1 MLVER
6 IGTAAMLEQTAEE
19 CAELSQAC
27 LKASRLLRGENP
39 VYKDKREII
48 ANLHEE
54 IADLYICLDE
64 LQHSEIIREKKV
76 NAWVIRKLARMVERM
91 GAE

>member
-64 LQHSEIIREKKV
+64 LQNTTMISPKKV
-76 NAWVIRKLARMVERM
+76 NAWVLRKLMRMMKRM
-91 GAE
+91 GG